1 MRIAC
6 TILALALLLSTQI
19 SAQSETSYDVEHECI
34 CLIDSIA
41 PDTVIQFWRFT
52 QSNNPG
58 EYNVDVTFDFTGAY
72 TPTGE
77 VLSCKDYYL
86 EDNPGGSGTAGTLAI
101 WTGAHSLGN
110 SNVTESG
117 QILSS
122 SFTGAFKPPAGTTAQ
137 QPAGSPGYLRYNTT
151 NSGLE
156 GYDGGAYRFLPWA
169 NADNWTNTYIPYSD
183 GNQLITSANFLFRT
197 SDFDGLIIGGA
208 DTGANGLNVRRLTGS
223 GDIASF
229 ETNTGTDVLDIE
241 STGLLSFAA
250 GFSNNPGISWSGT
263 GTAITGTS
271 SGINATCSNSGGN
284 KALRVV
290 VGSTEIANIGGNQ
303 LGSQPTQTG
312 VFVNSGSVFAAAV
325 GGVTTTI
332 RGGVG
337 STIGGPMV
345 VLGGPSSNSN
355 SNAGSTYLQGG
366 YLGQAWFSNGGVPGD
381 LYIQTFNDTDDSAT
395 HIATY
400 NIPKILAKFTRGPAY
415 NIELYE
421 LSATTSGIRTLTMED
436 DTVKYR
442 IENIGAVST
451 STDGSGD
458 IAVTH
463 SMGTTP
469 TAVVVTVTGTT
480 PYVCTVHTKGGTTF
494 TVRFFDMAGAAVTS
508 TAVTFDWLAKT

>member
-1 MRIAC
+1 
-6 TILALALLLSTQI
+6 
-19 SAQSETSYDVEHECI
+19 
-34 CLIDSIA
+34 
-41 PDTVIQFWRFT
+41 
-52 QSNNPG
+52 
-58 EYNVDVTFDFTGAY
+58 
-72 TPTGE
+72 
-77 VLSCKDYYL
+77 
-86 EDNPGGSGTAGTLAI
+86 
-101 WTGAHSLGN
+101 
-110 SNVTESG
+110 
-117 QILSS
+117 
-122 SFTGAFKPPAGTTAQ
+122 
-137 QPAGSPGYLRYNTT
+137 
-151 NSGLE
+151 
-156 GYDGGAYRFLPWA
+156 
-169 NADNWTNTYIPYSD
+169 
-183 GNQLITSANFLFRT
+183 
-197 SDFDGLIIGGA
+197 
-208 DTGANGLNVRRLTGS
+208 
-223 GDIASF
+223 
-229 ETNTGTDVLDIE
+229 
-241 STGLLSFAA
+241 
-250 GFSNNPGISWSGT
+250 
-263 GTAITGTS
+263 
-271 SGINATCSNSGGN
+271 
-284 KALRVV
+284 
-290 VGSTEIANIGGNQ
+290 
-303 LGSQPTQTG
+303 
-312 VFVNSGSVFAAAV
+312 
-325 GGVTTTI
+325 
-332 RGGVG
+332 
-337 STIGGPMV
+337 MV